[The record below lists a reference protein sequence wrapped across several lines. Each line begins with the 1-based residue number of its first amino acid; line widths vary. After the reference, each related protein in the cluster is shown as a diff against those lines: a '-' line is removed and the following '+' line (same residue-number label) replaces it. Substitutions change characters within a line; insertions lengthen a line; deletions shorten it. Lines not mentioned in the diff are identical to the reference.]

1 MKKKGKNYTKAK
13 KYSFD
18 NPKDSR
24 IIEKYTYQDYLRN
37 QNNKTEKV
45 DYKRLEEI
53 FTNEIYYK
61 AMKKL
66 PLKEKHAIYLVVFDS
81 NDLEKACSE
90 MKVSKTEIIEIKTKG
105 INRFKENVSKYQKA
119 KKNGGA
125 FNGK

>member
-1 MKKKGKNYTKAK
+1 MKRKKRKFTKAR

-18 NPKDSR
+18 NEKDLKK
-24 IIEKYTYQDYLRN
+24 IEKYTYQDYLRN
-37 QNNKTEKV
+37 QNKESEKV

-105 INRFKENVSKYQKA
+105 INHFKENVSKYQKA

>member
-1 MKKKGKNYTKAK
+1 MKKKKSKFTKAK

-18 NPKDSR
+18 SPKDLKE
-24 IIEKYTYQDYLRN
+24 IEKYTYQDYLRN
-37 QNNKTEKV
+37 QNKKMEKV

-66 PLKEKHAIYLVVFDS
+66 PLREKHAIYLVIFDS

-90 MKVSKTEIIEIKTKG
+90 MKLSKTEIIEIKTKG

-125 FNGK
+125 FNG

>member
-1 MKKKGKNYTKAK
+1 MKRKKRKFTKAK

-18 NPKDSR
+18 NSKDLK

-37 QNNKTEKV
+37 QNKKIEKV
-45 DYKRLEEI
+45 DYKKLEEI

-61 AMKKL
+61 AMKEL
-66 PLKEKHAIYLVVFDS
+66 PLKEKHAIYLVVLNG

-90 MKVSKTEIIEIKTKG
+90 MKLSKTEIIEIKTNG

-125 FNGK
+125 FNG

>member
-1 MKKKGKNYTKAK
+1 MKKKKSKFTKAK

-18 NPKDSR
+18 SPKDLKE
-24 IIEKYTYQDYLRN
+24 IEKYTYQDYLRN
-37 QNNKTEKV
+37 QNKKMEKV

-66 PLKEKHAIYLVVFDS
+66 PLREKHAIYLVIFDS
-81 NDLEKACSE
+81 NDLEKVCSE
-90 MKVSKTEIIEIKTKG
+90 MKLSKTEIIEIKTKG

-125 FNGK
+125 FNG